1 MYLDYPCRYMYL
13 ACIPHVSWILHLR
26 YVPALRI
33 HLRYVY
39 PNNPICIFEDEVSRM
54 YPSCILE
61 LHVLQIH
68 LSRMYP

>member
-13 ACIPHVSWILHLR
+13 ACMMYPACILD
-26 YVPALRI
+26 PASQIRTCSQDTFDK
-33 HLRYVY
+33 
-39 PNNPICIFEDEVSRM
+39 NPICIFEVSRM

-61 LHVLQIH
+61 LLQIH